1 VLWTGEPPRAVAIF
15 MVTKQASEQQDFA
28 QRPFHVPSMTV
39 VVKAFAARDAE
50 SAHKVASAL
59 VSKAKGHPVLFEIFE
74 EDDIAK
80 AAVLAS
86 GLRYAGTKISAG
98 SEIKGLYTHGF
109 KAPLLAEQAPEDTV
123 TLAVL
128 DRVFL
133 SAQAL
138 AEINGELDAYG
149 EEAFAQHYSDYNKR
163 KSWTSFALRGYSDEP
178 GDIVKPAEMSKAW
191 KEAHPAALKERPR
204 WTRASAQFP
213 STLSALG
220 QLGELEFDRVRFMR
234 LRAKDGELSRHADIT
249 DREAGTANGFV
260 SRLHVPIRTSP
271 AVTFYGWGARGN
283 KLERNLP
290 QGALCYLDQRKPHA
304 VRNTDPTV
312 DRVHLVIDCF
322 ANERVRDL
330 IRAAA

>member
-1 VLWTGEPPRAVAIF
+1 
-15 MVTKQASEQQDFA
+15 
-28 QRPFHVPSMTV
+28 
-39 VVKAFAARDAE
+39 
-50 SAHKVASAL
+50 
-59 VSKAKGHPVLFEIFE
+59 
-74 EDDIAK
+74 
-80 AAVLAS
+80 
-86 GLRYAGTKISAG
+86 
-98 SEIKGLYTHGF
+98 
-109 KAPLLAEQAPEDTV
+109 
-123 TLAVL
+123 
-128 DRVFL
+128 
-133 SAQAL
+133 
-138 AEINGELDAYG
+138 
-149 EEAFAQHYSDYNKR
+149 
-163 KSWTSFALRGYSDEP
+163 
-178 GDIVKPAEMSKAW
+178 
-191 KEAHPAALKERPR
+191 
-204 WTRASAQFP
+204 
-213 STLSALG
+213 
-220 QLGELEFDRVRFMR
+220 MR